1 LIEGE
6 SGTGKELFARAI
18 HAASPFNKGPFIA
31 VNCSAIPESL
41 LESELFGYESGAFTG
56 AKAGG
61 KPGKFE
67 LANGGT
73 LFLDEVGEIPLHLQ
87 AKLLRVLQER
97 VVERI
102 GSTTARPI
110 NVRIVAATNRN
121 LLKMVQNGEFRD
133 DLYYR
138 LNVIPITIPP
148 LRERIE
154 DIPVL
159 LDYLLKRYSKIM
171 KKQIAGF
178 TSEACQLL
186 CDYTWPGNVRE
197 LENAVQYA
205 ISFAEDQLIH
215 LENIPPYIRE
225 RSNRH
230 KNKPTTLQEKN
241 LMNEKKIIEDLLQ
254 KYGTSVA
261 GKDKVAEVLGIS
273 RATLYRKIK
282 KLGLNNPE
290 EKTKTT

>member
-1 LIEGE
+1 MLGGE

-18 HAASPFNKGPFIA
+18 HAESPFNKGPFIA

-171 KKQIAGF
+171 KKQITGF

-186 CDYTWPGNVRE
+186 CDYTWPGNERE
-197 LENAVQYA
+197 
-205 ISFAEDQLIH
+205 
-215 LENIPPYIRE
+215 
-225 RSNRH
+225 
-230 KNKPTTLQEKN
+230 
-241 LMNEKKIIEDLLQ
+241 
-254 KYGTSVA
+254 
-261 GKDKVAEVLGIS
+261 
-273 RATLYRKIK
+273 
-282 KLGLNNPE
+282 
-290 EKTKTT
+290 